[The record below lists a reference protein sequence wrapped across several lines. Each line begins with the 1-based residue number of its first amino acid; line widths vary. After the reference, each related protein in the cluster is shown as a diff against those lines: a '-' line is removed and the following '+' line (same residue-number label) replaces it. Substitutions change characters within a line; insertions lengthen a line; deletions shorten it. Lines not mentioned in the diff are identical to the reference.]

1 MILRIFFYL
10 LTTLSS
16 LDARNYLQEI
26 VQNATD
32 RFQDGSSKTG
42 KHLFQYYYDSKARP
56 LYDSFDKYHIDNEY
70 DFIVVGSGTAG
81 SVVANRLSE
90 IRHWKILLIEVG
102 PEPTKLN
109 DVPGFGTYF
118 LFTDY
123 NYGFLMERQHDM
135 CLGCV
140 DQRMHWPRM
149 CRSENALATWTSH
162 RRQQHHQLHDARTR

>member
-16 LDARNYLQEI
+16 LGARNYLQEI

-56 LYDSFDKYHIDNEY
+56 LYGKLKHKTAELNPINKFLFIDSFDKYHIDNEY

-135 CLGCV
+135 CLG
-140 DQRMHWPRM
+140 
-149 CRSENALATWTSH
+149 
-162 RRQQHHQLHDARTR
+162 RQYI